1 MTLYRTLFLLLC
13 FIQIGVS
20 QNLGTKNSQLDSLK
34 LKLEK
39 DSARIYRKT
48 IAKPYLR
55 VESRRSFISE
65 QSIALLGFL
74 AGVTLYEKHIL
85 CAGFYASDRRSKESF
100 NLIDNNRFVNQYL
113 KLNYYNFAYQYILLN
128 MQYMQLNI
136 PLEVGYGNYR
146 IRITDS
152 LNRPI
157 RFLSG
162 DFVPLN
168 AGILCILKPVR
179 WAGIS
184 LLGGYRYVRPENER
198 QIELNFRGWY
208 YSIGVWLDARQLLHN
223 GRYYM
228 NKRRYHREVK
238 ALLSD

>member
-1 MTLYRTLFLLLC
+1 MSLYRTLVLLLC
-13 FIQIGVS
+13 LMQVGFS
-20 QNLGTKNSQLDSLK
+20 QDLVTNKSRLDSLK
-34 LKLEK
+34 LKLEQ
-39 DSARIYRKT
+39 DSIHIYRKT

-65 QSIALLGFL
+65 QSIALIGFL
-74 AGVTLYEKHIL
+74 AGATLYEKHIF
-85 CAGFYASDRRSKESF
+85 CAGFYASDRRSKESID
-100 NLIDNNRFVNQYL
+100 LIDNNRFVNQYL
-113 KLNYYNFAYQYILLN
+113 KLNYYNFAYQYILFN
-128 MQYMQLNI
+128 MRYMQLNI
-136 PLEVGYGNYR
+136 PLELGYGNYR

-168 AGILCILKPVR
+168 AGLLCILKPVR

-208 YSIGVWLDARQLLHN
+208 YSVGIWLDARQLLRN

-238 ALLSD
+238 TLLSN